1 MLTSQNHRTPE
12 SIHEAAI
19 KFKTSTPINVN
30 TLKPGLGTEHWLG
43 QQSPHLEE
51 RNHPLQWREIHQVSQ
66 RSGAKCGQHL
76 MEEASLIPHGAGNC
90 WS

>member
-30 TLKPGLGTEHWLG
+30 TLKPVLGTEHFETA
-43 QQSPHLEE
+43 PP
-51 RNHPLQWREIHQVSQ
+51 PLFIGKNGRAC
-66 RSGAKCGQHL
+66 RL
-76 MEEASLIPHGAGNC
+76 
-90 WS
+90 